1 MKGVWR
7 KIGARLAQEKK
18 NWAQVSFILSP
29 VHCRKGRL
37 SVFPTDTGKSG
48 ASLAQDWRKIPR
60 KIRFSG
66 CGGAQEICLTEPNSQ
81 CPVLMRK
88 RAPKKL
94 STSVLTETRSPVLR
108 RKEVVVQY
116 GKHVPSTKT
125 EKNKPQTRRARLA
138 QVWRKKNILAQVLL

>member
-7 KIGARLAQEKK
+7 KIGARLAQYFFCL
-18 NWAQVSFILSP
+18 AQVSLVLSP

-37 SVFPTDTGKSG
+37 PVFPTDTVKSG
-48 ASLAQDWRKIPR
+48 ASLAQDWRKMPR

-66 CGGAQEICLTEPNSQ
+66 CGGAQEIFLTEPNIQ
-81 CPVLMRK
+81 CPVSIRK
-88 RAPKKL
+88 RAPKKP
-94 STSVLTETRSPVLR
+94 STETRSPVLR

-116 GKHVPSTKT
+116 GKHVPSAKT

-138 QVWRKKNILAQVLL
+138 QVWRIFFVLAQVSP